1 MKFLL
6 SFMDQII
13 HLTVIILISNRHKK
27 REQCPSNSDLSLDNA
42 NNEK

>member
-13 HLTVIILISNRHKK
+13 HLTVY
-27 REQCPSNSDLSLDNA
+27 NSDFKQA
-42 NNEK
+42 QEKRTMSIK